1 MPSNVSPDKQ
11 PTFKISVKSKVKSP
25 SANTVKFKDLFTD
38 AHAVSQWFQ
47 TLDESSKFE
56 EYGPE
61 LIAAAAMKFYGRSS
75 GAVREG
81 KIIVTPAGRYYDKV
95 KLLFGIYALSILM
108 KNYKLRSKVSAGI
121 KDYITING
129 NKSTDAQ
136 VNKLGEALSQ
146 IYKKMSML
154 KKDSLLEEAF
164 PLAKDKDKLYILTS
178 FISENLQKGGKP
190 GEPTISNLI
199 AICERT
205 LEYMSRKTSKTRF
218 NFFRMFYDKV
228 LLEQKVAYAVTSK
241 EIKKEG
247 KNKKTFIKYDFYSN
261 INWVQEYNNW
271 IGLRRKDDKD
281 MIGLDV

>member
-1 MPSNVSPDKQ
+1 
-11 PTFKISVKSKVKSP
+11 
-25 SANTVKFKDLFTD
+25 
-38 AHAVSQWFQ
+38 
-47 TLDESSKFE
+47 
-56 EYGPE
+56 
-61 LIAAAAMKFYGRSS
+61 
-75 GAVREG
+75 
-81 KIIVTPAGRYYDKV
+81 
-95 KLLFGIYALSILM
+95 M
-108 KNYKLRSKVSAGI
+108 KNNKLRSKVSAGI

-136 VNKLGEALSQ
+136 VNKLGEAISQ